1 MDLSRVDQAEL
12 LTALHAIGEMTY
24 FSAFLER
31 LLRRTCAAEAFVIE
45 WNERNGWRSSRHG
58 RAGQSLAA
66 ALPLDALRA
75 LRAGRVYD
83 LVDIGVHGAGKVIRS
98 TGTIGDVW
106 LGVRGDTPF
115 DAADGA
121 LLAALSPHVAIA
133 SDNHARL
140 AAMQRD
146 LASMQLALDRAGVG
160 WTRLDRHGERQAGM
174 SPPAS
179 PRQRAALADGIA
191 AGAPIAAAGQMVA
204 LPFPDGGTDASLALF
219 RTEAKAIDRVAA
231 FATAF
236 GLTVAEAR
244 MGAAIA
250 AGASITEAAI
260 GLNITEQTARYYTK
274 RLFAATGTR
283 GQPDLVRLFWTSIA
297 ALA

>member
-12 LTALHAIGEMTY
+12 LTALYSIGETTR

-31 LLRRTCAAEAFVIE
+31 LQRRTRAVETFVIE
-45 WNERNGWRSSRHG
+45 WSELDGWRSSRHG
-58 RAGQSLAA
+58 RQEAV
-66 ALPLDALRA
+66 LPPDGLRA

-83 LVDIGVHGAGKVIRS
+83 FSEIGVGGAGKVIRS
-98 TGTIGDVW
+98 QGASGDVW
-106 LGVRGDTPF
+106 LGVRGGASF

-146 LASMQLALDRAGVG
+146 LAAAQLALDRAGVG
-160 WTRLDRHGERQAGM
+160 WTRLDRQGERQAGM
-174 SPPAS
+174 PPPAS

-191 AGAPIAAAGQMVA
+191 AGTPIAAAGQMVA
-204 LPFPDGGTDASLALF
+204 VPFPDGGSDVSLALF
-219 RTEAKAIDRVAA
+219 RTEARAIDRVAA
-231 FATAF
+231 FAAAF
-236 GLTVAEAR
+236 ELTRAEAR
-244 MGAAIA
+244 IGAAIA
-250 AGASITEAAI
+250 TGASIAEAAS
-260 GLNITEQTARYYTK
+260 GLGITEQTARYYTK
-274 RLFAATGTR
+274 RLFAATDTR

>member
-12 LTALHAIGEMTY
+12 LTALYSIGDTAH

-31 LLRRTCAAEAFVIE
+31 LRRRTRADEAFVIE
-45 WNERNGWRSSRHG
+45 WSERNGWRSSRHG
-58 RAGQSLAA
+58 RAGQSLAT
-66 ALPLDALRA
+66 ALPLDASRA

-83 LVDIGVHGAGKVIRS
+83 LAEIGVRGAGKVIRS
-98 TGTIGDVW
+98 TGTLGDAW

-115 DAADGA
+115 EAADGA
-121 LLAALSPHVAIA
+121 LLVALSPHVAIA

-146 LASMQLALDRAGVG
+146 LAAAQLALDRAGVG

-204 LPFPDGGTDASLALF
+204 LPFPDGGPDAALALF
-219 RTEAKAIDRVAA
+219 RTEVKAIDRVAA
-231 FATAF
+231 FAAAF
-236 GLTVAEAR
+236 GLTRAEAR
-244 MGAAIA
+244 IGAAIA
-250 AGASITEAAI
+250 TGTSIAEAANAL
-260 GLNITEQTARYYTK
+260 GITEQTARYYTK

-283 GQPDLVRLFWTSIA
+283 GQPDLVRLFWTGIA